1 MKKINIG
8 ILGYGTVGSA
18 VDRLIQKNPS
28 LGLTVKRICDVSPKV
43 KHPKLTRRAEEVI
56 NDPEIEIVVE
66 AIGGINPAKKLVLAA
81 LRSGKHVVTSNKEL
95 VANHLEELFRAAR
108 QNGVGLLFEAAVGGG
123 IPILGP
129 LQNDLAANRISEVYG
144 IVNGTTNYIL
154 HKMTRQGMSFSEAL
168 ARAKE
173 KGYAEADPKKDI
185 EGYDAS
191 YKAVILAAVAFGAK
205 IDWRKVTFEG
215 IAKIE
220 AEDIRYANEIGYV
233 IKLLAVAKKHNDR
246 VEVSVHPTLI
256 PCDHPLSFIPGP
268 MNAIYVKGE
277 PVGELMFYGQGAGGG
292 PTASAVV
299 GDILKI
305 ANDKYQMLRQAQH
318 PERSRGM
325 TNVKLEKVKMKDA
338 SDTSGQFYI
347 RMLVPDRSGVLAKI
361 SKVFANAKVS
371 IAVVNQRETI
381 GKNANL
387 VIVTHKA
394 READLNRALARLRKL
409 PVVRKI
415 CNIIKVGL

>member
-1 MKKINIG
+1 MQKVKIG

-28 LGLTVKRICDVSPKV
+28 LGLEVKKICDISPKV
-43 KHPKLTRRAEEVI
+43 KHSKLTRRASDVI
-56 NDPEIEIVVE
+56 NDPDIEVVVE
-66 AIGGINPAKKLVLAA
+66 TIGGINPAKKFVLAA
-81 LRSGKHVVTSNKEL
+81 LSNGKSVVTSNKEL
-95 VANHLEELFRAAR
+95 IALNLKELAAAAR
-108 QNGVGLLFEAAVGGG
+108 KNKVALLFEAAVGGG

-129 LQNDLAANRISEVYG
+129 LMNDLSADRISEVYG

-154 HKMTRQGMSFSEAL
+154 HKMTKEGMRFSEAL

-173 KGYAEADPKKDI
+173 KGYAEANPKKDI
-185 EGYDAS
+185 EGFDAS
-191 YKAVILAAVAFGAK
+191 YKAAILAAVAFRAEVNWK
-205 IDWRKVTFEG
+205 KVAFEG
-215 IAKIE
+215 ISRIE
-220 AEDIRYANEIGYV
+220 PEDIRYAQEIGYV
-233 IKLLAVAKKHNDR
+233 IKLLAAAKRKGEGI
-246 VEVSVHPTLI
+246 EVSVHPTLI
-256 PCDHPLSFIPGP
+256 PCDHPLAFIPGP

-305 ANDKYQMLRQAQH
+305 TNYGLRI
-318 PERSRGM
+318 
-325 TNVKLEKVKMKDA
+325 TNLKLEPVKMKDM
-338 SDTSGQFYI
+338 SDNCGQFYI

-361 SKVFANAKVS
+361 SKVFANARVS
-371 IAVVNQRETI
+371 IAVVNQRETV

-387 VIVTHKA
+387 VIVTHQA
-394 READLNRALARLRKL
+394 RQADLDRALARLKKL

-415 CNIIKVGL
+415 CNIIRVGL

>member
-1 MKKINIG
+1 MKKVNIG

-18 VDRLIQKNPS
+18 VDRLIRHNPS
-28 LGLTVKRICDVSPKV
+28 LGLYVKRVCDVSPKV
-43 KHPKLTRRAEEVI
+43 KHHKLTRRAADII
-56 NDPEIEIVVE
+56 NDPEIAIVVE
-66 AIGGINPAKKLVLAA
+66 AIGGINPAKKFVLAA
-81 LRSGKHVVTSNKEL
+81 LKAGKHVVTSNKEL
-95 VANHLEELFRAAR
+95 IALNLPELSAAAKKSR
-108 QNGVGLLFEAAVGGG
+108 VSLLFEASVGGG

-129 LQNDLAANRISEVYG
+129 LMSDLAANKISEVYG

-154 HKMTRQGMSFSEAL
+154 SKMTKEGMEFSEAL
-168 ARAKE
+168 KRAKE

-191 YKAVILAAVAFGAK
+191 YKAAILAAVAFRARINWK
-205 IDWRKVTFEG
+205 KVAFEG
-215 IAKIE
+215 IARIE
-220 AEDIRYANEIGYV
+220 QEDIRYAKEIGYV
-233 IKLLAVAKKHNDR
+233 VKLLAVAKRKGNE

-256 PCDHPLSFIPGP
+256 PRDHPLSFIPGP

-305 ANDKYQMLRQAQH
+305 TNYGLRI
-318 PERSRGM
+318 
-325 TNVKLEKVKMKDA
+325 TNLELKSIKMKDVA
-338 SDTSGQFYI
+338 ETYGQFYI

-361 SKVFANAKVS
+361 SRAFADARVS

-387 VIVTHKA
+387 VIVTH
-394 READLNRALARLRKL
+394 EAQQAELNKALARLRKM
-409 PVVRKI
+409 PVVRKV
-415 CNIIKVGL
+415 CNIIRVGL

>member
-1 MKKINIG
+1 MKKVKIG

-18 VDRLIQKNPS
+18 VDRLIRKNPS
-28 LGLTVKRICDVSPKV
+28 LGIEVKKVCDVSPKV
-43 KHPKLTRRAEEVI
+43 KHPRLTRRAADII
-56 NDPEIEIVVE
+56 NDPEIEVVVE
-66 AIGGINPAKKLVLAA
+66 AIGGINPAKKFVLSA
-81 LRSGKHVVTSNKEL
+81 LNVGKNVVTSNKEL
-95 VANHLEELFRAAR
+95 IALNLTELFSAADR
-108 QNGVGLLFEAAVGGG
+108 SGVSLLFEAAVGGG

-129 LQNDLAANRISEVYG
+129 LQHDLAANQISEVYG

-154 HKMTRQGMSFSEAL
+154 HKMTKEGMGFSQAL
-168 ARAKE
+168 KRAQE

-191 YKAVILAAVAFGAK
+191 YKAAILAAVAFNAK
-205 IDWRKVTFEG
+205 IDWKKVTFEG

-220 AEDIRYANEIGYV
+220 QEDIRYANEIGYV
-233 IKLLAVAKKHNDR
+233 IKLLAAAKKHNDR

-305 ANDKYQMLRQAQH
+305 TNYELRI
-318 PERSRGM
+318 
-325 TNVKLEKVKMKDA
+325 TNLKLEPVKMR
-338 SDTSGQFYI
+338 DTAEGTGQFYI

-361 SKVFANAKVS
+361 SKVFANARVS

-387 VIVTHKA
+387 VIVTHEA
-394 READLNRALARLRKL
+394 RQLELNKALARLQKL
-409 PVVRKI
+409 SVVKKI
-415 CNIIKVGL
+415 CNVIRVGL

>member
-1 MKKINIG
+1 MKKVKIG

-28 LGLTVKRICDVSPKV
+28 LGLEVKKICDVSPKV
-43 KHPKLTRRAEEVI
+43 KHHKLTRRAADII
-56 NDPEIEIVVE
+56 NDPDIEVVVE

-81 LRSGKHVVTSNKEL
+81 LKAGKHVVTSNKEL
-95 VANHLEELFRAAR
+95 IALNMAEICSTAAKNH
-108 QNGVGLLFEAAVGGG
+108 VTVLFEAAVGGG

-129 LQNDLAANRISEVYG
+129 LQHDLAANQIFEVYG

-154 HKMTRQGMSFSEAL
+154 SKMTKGGMEFSAAL
-168 ARAKE
+168 KRAKE

-191 YKAVILAAVAFGAK
+191 YKAAILAAVAFRARINWK
-205 IDWRKVTFEG
+205 KVAFEG
-215 IAKIE
+215 IARIE
-220 AEDIRYANEIGYV
+220 QEDIRYAKEIGYV
-233 IKLLAVAKKHNDR
+233 VKLLATAKR
-246 VEVSVHPTLI
+246 RGEEIEVSVHPTLI
-256 PCDHPLSFIPGP
+256 PCDHPLAFIPGP

-305 ANDKYQMLRQAQH
+305 TNNKSQKTNLELR
-318 PERSRGM
+318 P
-325 TNVKLEKVKMKDA
+325 VKMR
-338 SDTSGQFYI
+338 DTSEGTGRFYI

-361 SKVFANAKVS
+361 SRAFADAKVS

-387 VIVTHKA
+387 VIVTH
-394 READLNRALARLRKL
+394 EAKQAELNKALARLKKL
-409 PVVRKI
+409 PVVRKV
-415 CNIIKVGL
+415 CNIIRVGL

>member
-1 MKKINIG
+1 MKKVYIG

-18 VDRLIQKNPS
+18 VDRLIRHNPS
-28 LGLTVKRICDVSPKV
+28 LGLYVKRVCDVSPKV
-43 KHPKLTRRAEEVI
+43 KHHKLTRRAADII
-56 NDPEIEIVVE
+56 NDPEIAIVVE
-66 AIGGINPAKKLVLAA
+66 AIGGINPAKKFVLAA
-81 LRSGKHVVTSNKEL
+81 LKAGKHVVTSNKEL
-95 VANHLEELFRAAR
+95 IALNLPELSAAAKKSR
-108 QNGVGLLFEAAVGGG
+108 VSLLFEASVGGG

-129 LQNDLAANRISEVYG
+129 LMSDLAANKISEVYG

-154 HKMTRQGMSFSEAL
+154 SKMTKEGMEFSEAL
-168 ARAKE
+168 KRAKE
-173 KGYAEADPKKDI
+173 KGYAEANPKKDI

-191 YKAVILAAVAFGAK
+191 YKAAILAAVAFRARINWK
-205 IDWRKVTFEG
+205 KVAFEG
-215 IAKIE
+215 IARIE
-220 AEDIRYANEIGYV
+220 QEDIRYAKEIGYV
-233 IKLLAVAKKHNDR
+233 VKLLAVAKRKGNE

-256 PCDHPLSFIPGP
+256 PRDHPLSFIPGP

-305 ANDKYQMLRQAQH
+305 ANEQC
-318 PERSRGM
+318 PM
-325 TNVKLEKVKMKDA
+325 TNVQLEKVKMKDV
-338 SDTSGQFYI
+338 SETYGQFYI

-361 SKVFANAKVS
+361 SRAFADARVS

-387 VIVTHKA
+387 VIVTH
-394 READLNRALARLRKL
+394 EAQQAELNKALARLRKM
-409 PVVRKI
+409 PVVRKV
-415 CNIIKVGL
+415 CNIIRVGL

>member
-1 MKKINIG
+1 MKKVYIG

-18 VDRLIQKNPS
+18 VDRLIRHNPS
-28 LGLTVKRICDVSPKV
+28 LGLYVKRVCDVSPKV
-43 KHPKLTRRAEEVI
+43 KHHKLTRRAADII
-56 NDPEIEIVVE
+56 NDPEIAIVVE
-66 AIGGINPAKKLVLAA
+66 AIGGINPAKKFVLAA
-81 LRSGKHVVTSNKEL
+81 LKAGKHVVTSNKEL
-95 VANHLEELFRAAR
+95 IALNLPELSAAAKKSR
-108 QNGVGLLFEAAVGGG
+108 VSLLFEASVGGG

-129 LQNDLAANRISEVYG
+129 LMSDLAANKISEVYG

-154 HKMTRQGMSFSEAL
+154 SKMTKEGMEFSEAL
-168 ARAKE
+168 KRAKE
-173 KGYAEADPKKDI
+173 KGYAEANPKKDI

-191 YKAVILAAVAFGAK
+191 YKAAILAAVAFRARINWK
-205 IDWRKVTFEG
+205 KVAFEG
-215 IAKIE
+215 IARIE
-220 AEDIRYANEIGYV
+220 QEDIRYAKEIGYV
-233 IKLLAVAKKHNDR
+233 VKLLAVAKRKGNE

-256 PCDHPLSFIPGP
+256 PRDHPLSFIPGP

-305 ANDKYQMLRQAQH
+305 TNYGLRI
-318 PERSRGM
+318 
-325 TNVKLEKVKMKDA
+325 TNLELKSIKMKDVA
-338 SDTSGQFYI
+338 ETYGQFYI

-361 SKVFANAKVS
+361 SRAFADARVS

-387 VIVTHKA
+387 VIVTH
-394 READLNRALARLRKL
+394 EAQQAELNKALARLRKM
-409 PVVRKI
+409 PVVRKV
-415 CNIIKVGL
+415 CNIIRVGL

>member
-1 MKKINIG
+1 MKKVNIG

-18 VDRLIQKNPS
+18 VDRLIRHNPS
-28 LGLTVKRICDVSPKV
+28 LGLYVKRVCDVSPKV
-43 KHPKLTRRAEEVI
+43 KHHKLTRRAADII
-56 NDPEIEIVVE
+56 NDPEIAIVVE
-66 AIGGINPAKKLVLAA
+66 AIGGINPAKKFVLAA
-81 LRSGKHVVTSNKEL
+81 LKAGKHVVTSNKEL
-95 VANHLEELFRAAR
+95 IALNLPELSAAAKKSR
-108 QNGVGLLFEAAVGGG
+108 VSLLFEASVGGG

-129 LQNDLAANRISEVYG
+129 LMSDLAANKISEVYG

-154 HKMTRQGMSFSEAL
+154 SKMTKEGMEFSEAL
-168 ARAKE
+168 KRAKE
-173 KGYAEADPKKDI
+173 KGYAEANPKKDI

-191 YKAVILAAVAFGAK
+191 YKAAILAAVAFRARINWK
-205 IDWRKVTFEG
+205 KVAFEG
-215 IAKIE
+215 IARIE
-220 AEDIRYANEIGYV
+220 QEDIRYAKEIGYV
-233 IKLLAVAKKHNDR
+233 VKLLAVAKRKGNE

-256 PCDHPLSFIPGP
+256 PRDHPLSFIPGP

-305 ANDKYQMLRQAQH
+305 TNYGLRI
-318 PERSRGM
+318 
-325 TNVKLEKVKMKDA
+325 TNLELKSIKMKDVA
-338 SDTSGQFYI
+338 ETYGQFYI

-361 SKVFANAKVS
+361 SRAFADARVS

-387 VIVTHKA
+387 VIVTH
-394 READLNRALARLRKL
+394 EAQQAELNKALARLRKM
-409 PVVRKI
+409 PVVRKV
-415 CNIIKVGL
+415 CNIIRVGL